1 MSYTALYR
9 RLRPSRFEGVVGQEH
24 IVTTLK
30 NQIISERISH
40 AYLLCGTRGT
50 GKTSTA
56 KIFAK
61 AINCETCV
69 NGEPCGVCASC
80 LSINSGKSMNV
91 IEIDAA
97 SNNGVDNIR
106 DIRDEVKYAPSEG
119 KYKVYIIDEV
129 HMLSTGA
136 FNALLKTL
144 EEPPEHVVF
153 ILATTDPQKIPPTI
167 HSRCQRY
174 DFKRISQREMFD
186 AIKGYMNEENI
197 EMADNA
203 LEYITHISDGAMR
216 DALSIID
223 QLCAF
228 YYGEEI
234 TLEKALKATGGSDKA
249 VLFELVGAFSQRQT
263 TVCLEMIKSLIADGR
278 DLNRLV
284 SELLEHF
291 RDMLIAS
298 SVKGTTTALDYSPE
312 HIEKLRQ
319 QADLIDRD
327 TLIYYIEIFSGIQTA
342 VKYSPSPRIL
352 LEVACIKICNPQ
364 ADDSTESLFARIKAL
379 EDAVGANCVRPPN
392 PTPNSTEPVAAA
404 HEPPAP
410 PEIATTF
417 HEQSPPTEPVGAHS
431 VRPPN
436 PTQNSTKPAA
446 ATPPQPAKTAKKP
459 KQTGITSTNAAAR
472 WSDFAALFK
481 NQNKNAFIKT
491 LIDKSTAG
499 SLDDTTLYLITPD
512 STYNMRTIANGES
525 LILAAANEFFGG
537 SPEVQFISESE
548 YEKRYQAV
556 HGVKPHKRYDFED
569 VLNFRVEF
577 VE

>member
-9 RLRPSRFEGVVGQEH
+9 RLRPARFEDVIGQEH
-24 IVTTLK
+24 ITTTLK
-30 NQIISERISH
+30 NQIMSNRISH

-56 KIFAK
+56 RILAK
-61 AINCETCV
+61 SINCEICA
-69 NGEPCGVCASC
+69 NGDPCGVCSSC
-80 LSINSGKSMNV
+80 KSINSGKSMNV

-174 DFKRISQREMFD
+174 DFRRISQIEMFD
-186 AIKGYMNEENI
+186 AIKGYMHEENI
-197 EMADNA
+197 EIADNA

-234 TLEKALKATGGSDKA
+234 TLDKALKATGGADKGI
-249 VLFELVGAFSQRQT
+249 LFKLCDAFISRQT
-263 TVCLEMIKSLIADGR
+263 TECLEMIKSLIADGR

-291 RDMLIAS
+291 RDMLVAA
-298 SVKGTTTALDYSPE
+298 SVKGTTAALDYAPE
-312 HIEKLRQ
+312 YIEKLRQ
-319 QADLIDRD
+319 QASLIDRNI
-327 TLIYYIEIFSGIQTA
+327 LIYYIEMLSGIQSA
-342 VKYSPSPRIL
+342 VKYSPHPRIL
-352 LEVACIKICNPQ
+352 LEVACIKICNPH
-364 ADDSTESLFARIKAL
+364 ADDGTESLFARVKAL
-379 EDAVGANCVRPPN
+379 EGRFESGSAMLHKSLACTLTENVAVHSAC
-392 PTPNSTEPVAAA
+392 
-404 HEPPAP
+404 HDY
-410 PEIATTF
+410 PE
-417 HEQSPPTEPVGAHS
+417 
-431 VRPPN
+431 
-436 PTQNSTKPAA
+436 
-446 ATPPQPAKTAKKP
+446 PQPVHSEAEGAIHESSESTTTIPDHPKPESEPNTQKPSSMQVAKKP
-459 KQTGITSTNAAAR
+459 KSTGSAPANAAAR
-472 WSDFAALFK
+472 WSDFAIQFK
-481 NQNKNAFIKT
+481 NKNKNAFVKT
-491 LIDKSTAG
+491 LIDKSTALT
-499 SLDDTTLYLITPD
+499 LDDTTLYLMTPD

-525 LILAAANEFFGG
+525 LILSAAKEFFGEG
-537 SPEVQFISESE
+537 FEIQFIGESE
-548 YEKRYQAV
+548 YEKRHLTV
-556 HGVKPHKRYDFED
+556 HGAKPDKRYDFED
-569 VLNFRVEF
+569 VLNYKVEF